1 MQLDYIIADEKAI
14 VLRVWNDNML
24 PIGLDKKPSLC
35 TLLVDMEKCKKR
47 NKYLC
52 KRTLKHWK
60 PFLYEDGVATLGFAT
75 YRYQQHTR
83 SAAFAHAGD

>member
-47 NKYLC
+47 TNI
-52 KRTLKHWK
+52 
-60 PFLYEDGVATLGFAT
+60 FA
-75 YRYQQHTR
+75 RGPSNIGNH
-83 SAAFAHAGD
+83 SSMKMA